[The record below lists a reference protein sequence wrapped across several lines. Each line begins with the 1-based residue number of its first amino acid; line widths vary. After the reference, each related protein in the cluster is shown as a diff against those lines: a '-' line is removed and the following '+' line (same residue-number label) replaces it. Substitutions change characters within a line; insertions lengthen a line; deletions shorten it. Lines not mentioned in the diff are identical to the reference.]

1 MRLKDDDVYKDFYKN
16 NNLFDF
22 SDYSE
27 DLKFFDHV
35 NKKVVRKMI
44 DEFKGKIISE
54 FVGLKS
60 KMHSLV
66 FVNNEEIKKQ

>member
-1 MRLKDDDVYKDFYKN
+1 MRLKHDDVYKDFYKN

-35 NKKVVRKMI
+35 NKKVIRKMI
-44 DEFKGKIISE
+44 DEFKGKIIS
-54 FVGLKS
+54 
-60 KMHSLV
+60 
-66 FVNNEEIKKQ
+66 